1 MGALDTVSR
10 RFVSSVAVAL
20 LVCVCVSAQNTRNV
34 LVLHEGNANHPANVI
49 SSRVFHEIFGSDL
62 RNQFFEEYMDED
74 RLDASDERL
83 EESLE
88 KKYGANTINLLI
100 ADGQPALRFVL
111 RRGEKLWPRTPKLF
125 YFVDFRELP
134 AKLPPN
140 MTGVASN
147 LDHGPILDLAL
158 QLRPNTRHAFYV
170 GGVNPWEQ
178 TWRGFAEQDFKRFTG
193 RVDITYLN
201 DLPFAEL
208 LDRLGRLPD
217 NSAVI
222 YSELLQDASGHVY
235 VPGRVCPLIA
245 SASNAPVY
253 GPFDTYVGCG
263 IVGGPILDIGDVAAQ
278 TARLGIRVLE
288 RGTAT
293 GFPVESSRTRVEIDW
308 RQLQHWGIS
317 EKSLPAGTVVLFRP
331 PSLWDQYKW
340 FITAGLATMV
350 VQLLL
355 IINLLREMRRRKKSD
370 LAVKNLTGRLIN
382 AGEEERK
389 RIARELHDDIVQRLS
404 VVSIGLKLIERKS
417 PMKAAIA
424 HISMDEPLQQLS
436 EIISDIH
443 NLSHQLHSRHLEMLG
458 LEVALEDLCQ
468 QLSKQHDVA
477 IRLTTDK
484 ILLPLPQNLALCF
497 FRIAQEAL
505 NNSVKHSGSAR
516 VEVGLTTCDGMLSL
530 TIKDFGTGFD
540 VSVPANGLGL
550 ATMQERLRLVDGTLL
565 INSSQGGGTEVT
577 AQVRLGP
584 HLRPATTDEEHALA
598 GVGSAVHPR

>member
-1 MGALDTVSR
+1 
-10 RFVSSVAVAL
+10 
-20 LVCVCVSAQNTRNV
+20 
-34 LVLHEGNANHPANVI
+34 
-49 SSRVFHEIFGSDL
+49 
-62 RNQFFEEYMDED
+62 
-74 RLDASDERL
+74 
-83 EESLE
+83 
-88 KKYGANTINLLI
+88 
-100 ADGQPALRFVL
+100 
-111 RRGEKLWPRTPKLF
+111 
-125 YFVDFRELP
+125 
-134 AKLPPN
+134 
-140 MTGVASN
+140 
-147 LDHGPILDLAL
+147 
-158 QLRPNTRHAFYV
+158 
-170 GGVNPWEQ
+170 
-178 TWRGFAEQDFKRFTG
+178 
-193 RVDITYLN
+193 
-201 DLPFAEL
+201 
-208 LDRLGRLPD
+208 
-217 NSAVI
+217 
-222 YSELLQDASGHVY
+222 
-235 VPGRVCPLIA
+235 
-245 SASNAPVY
+245 
-253 GPFDTYVGCG
+253 
-263 IVGGPILDIGDVAAQ
+263 
-278 TARLGIRVLE
+278 
-288 RGTAT
+288 
-293 GFPVESSRTRVEIDW
+293 
-308 RQLQHWGIS
+308 
-317 EKSLPAGTVVLFRP
+317 
-331 PSLWDQYKW
+331 
-340 FITAGLATMV
+340 MV

-417 PMKAAIA
+417 PMKAATA

-477 IRLTTDK
+477 VRLTTDK
-484 ILLPLPQNLALCF
+484 ILLPLPQDLALCF

-577 AQVRLGP
+577 AQARLGP